1 MTLRK
6 QKLAVVFIGLV
17 IAILLLEISLRIA
30 SNILV
35 MNRTLPLARGYS
47 KNNFNIVC
55 IGDSFTFGLG
65 ADKGDDYPSQ
75 LQRILNDRYP
85 QLNIQVINEG
95 LLSGTSSLALKEC
108 DRIIGAYNPKICII
122 LIGTTDP
129 YNMEGINLGCMQ
141 RPPLYIKIDSY
152 LSNLAVYKLAKY
164 LAFNIANK
172 LNLNRIKNNGY
183 SPQRILKRNRNQAVI
198 MSYDKRLQQLQRMK
212 KETAALL
219 KNRKFNRAIPLLEQ
233 ILKEDKYD
241 PDIYFGLGWAY
252 RDCGRLSDAES
263 ILRKGIAL
271 FPEDDIL
278 YQKLGNCLLSRGAF
292 KEAMVA
298 LKKAVEFNPDNQL
311 ALDELFD
318 VYIRSGVYDERIE
331 NLLKMDKSFA
341 ILLEEKKSRDHHS
354 YREDFIKEI
363 FLCNIKKITRK
374 IKKSNVIP
382 VFVNYPIRWKWFDD
396 QLAQFCRRENILF
409 IDMHEAFDRE
419 IQKTGWDSLFI
430 IDGHCNSRGY
440 RLIAQVIGDGLSSE
454 IKHLP
459 KDGSIMTIKKED

>member
-6 QKLAVVFIGLV
+6 QKLTVVFIGSV

-30 SNILV
+30 GNILV
-35 MNRTLPLARGYS
+35 MSRTLPLARGYA

-85 QLNIQVINEG
+85 QLNIRVINEG
-95 LLSGTSSLALKEC
+95 LLAGTSSLALKEC
-108 DRIIGAYNPKICII
+108 DRIIGAYNPKICVI

-129 YNMEGINLGCMQ
+129 HNMEGINLGCMQ

-152 LSNLAVYKLAKY
+152 LSNSAVYKLTKY
-164 LAFNIANK
+164 LAFNIASK
-172 LNLNRIKNNGY
+172 LNLNRIKNKGY
-183 SPQRILKRNRNQAVI
+183 SPQRLLKRNQAVI
-198 MSYDKRLQQLQRMK
+198 MTYNKRLQQMK
-212 KETAALL
+212 KEAAALL
-219 KNRKFNRAIPLLEQ
+219 KNRKFYRTIPLLEQ

-241 PDIYFGLGWAY
+241 ADIYFSLGWAY

-292 KEAMVA
+292 KEAMVV
-298 LKKAVEFNPDNQL
+298 LKKAVELNPDNQL

-318 VYIRSGVYDERIE
+318 VYMRSGVYDERIE

-341 ILLEEKKSRDHHS
+341 VLLEEKKSWDHHS

-382 VFVNYPIRWKWFDD
+382 VFVSYPRQGWFDD

-419 IQKTGWDSLFI
+419 IQKTGWDNFFI
-430 IDGHCNSRGY
+430 TDGHCNSKGY
-440 RLIAQVIGDGLSSE
+440 RLMAEVIGEGLVSE
-454 IKHLP
+454 IKNLAN
-459 KDGSIMTIKKED
+459 